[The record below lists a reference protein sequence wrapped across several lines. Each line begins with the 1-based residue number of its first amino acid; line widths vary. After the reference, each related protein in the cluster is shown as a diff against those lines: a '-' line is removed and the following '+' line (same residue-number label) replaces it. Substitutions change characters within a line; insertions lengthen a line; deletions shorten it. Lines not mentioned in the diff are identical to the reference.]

1 MDRECVDLSLK
12 QNTAIYLLNIVVAFF
27 YLVVFIISSLFYCYF
42 QFILYLYF
50 LCVSYWFMFLGK
62 YVVREKYV
70 WLEL

>member
-50 LCVSYWFMFLGK
+50 FCVSYWFMFLGK

-70 WLEL
+70 WLEW